1 MKKFLFSVLFVFTV
15 FLLSSHDEISSIE
28 IHTESLSGVLLVDDP
43 TAVDDCSMSG
53 YVGVC
58 TVPGGDL
65 PTYPPY
71 SPGGGTNNDF
81 TIESYMY
88 IPD

>member
-1 MKKFLFSVLFVFTV
+1 MKKFIFSVLFVFTV

-28 IHTESLSGVLLVDDP
+28 IQTASLSGVLLVDDP
-43 TAVDDCSMSG
+43 TANDDCSMSG
-53 YVGVC
+53 YVPNC

-65 PTYPPY
+65 PEYPPQV
-71 SPGGGTNNDF
+71 PGGGINSDF
-81 TIESYMY
+81 KIKSYMY